1 MIFEID
7 NALRALLVRE
17 MPIKKGEVEIAF
29 EQPKRDWSARLNK
42 PTLNF
47 FLFDLRENVE
57 LRGSEQWARQDNPDG
72 TVTLKRNPVRMD
84 LQYLVTSWAREIQD
98 EHRLLSAAL
107 TALLRQ
113 PFIPEDLLPE
123 ALKNQPVP
131 IRLNVAQGNALGN
144 PADLWN
150 TLDNDL
156 HPGIRLTVTFSVDPY
171 TPATFTAVRTSE
183 MRFFQDPHPDA
194 AQVSAAWS
202 QEAPGPVLSR
212 ATFVVSGQIISTK
225 YSPAVLRLVL
235 AETGGGIEIL
245 EDGSFKIGR
254 LREGEYNLDV
264 IVNGRVLKRQKL
276 QVPSENYEIKI

>member
-1 MIFEID
+1 MIYEID
-7 NALRALLVRE
+7 HALRELLIRE
-17 MPIKKGEVEIAF
+17 MPMKKGEVEIAF

-57 LRGSEQWARQDNPDG
+57 LRGSEQWDRQDNPDG
-72 TVTLKRNPVRMD
+72 TVTLKRNPVRLD
-84 LQYLVTSWAREIQD
+84 LQYLVTSWARDIQD

-113 PFIPEDLLPE
+113 PVIPEDLLPDG
-123 ALKNQPVP
+123 LKGQSAP
-131 IRLNVAQGNALGN
+131 IRLNVAQGNSMSN
-144 PADLWN
+144 VTELWS

-171 TPATFTAVRTSE
+171 QPVTFTAVRTTE
-183 MRFFQDPHPDA
+183 VRFFQNPNPDA
-194 AQVSAAWS
+194 VQASAARA
-202 QEAPGPVLSR
+202 QEVPAASLSR
-212 ATFVVSGQIISTK
+212 SAFLVNGQIVSNK
-225 YSPAVLRLVL
+225 YSPSALKLIL
-235 AETGGGIEIL
+235 AETGGEIEIL

-264 IVNGRVLKRQKL
+264 IVNDRVLKRQKL
-276 QVPSENYEIKI
+276 QVPSVKYEIKI

>member
-1 MIFEID
+1 MIYEID
-7 NALRALLVRE
+7 NALRELLIRE
-17 MPIKKGEVEIAF
+17 MPMKKGEVDIAF

-57 LRGSEQWARQDNPDG
+57 LRGSEQWIRQDNPDG

-113 PFIPEDLLPE
+113 PIIPEDLLPDE
-123 ALKNQPVP
+123 LKDQPAP
-131 IRLNVAQGNALGN
+131 IRLNVAQGNALSN
-144 PADLWN
+144 PSELWN

-156 HPGIRLTVTFSVDPY
+156 HPGIRLTVTYSVDPY
-171 TPATFTAVRTSE
+171 QPVTFTAVRTTE
-183 MRFFQDPHPDA
+183 MRFLQNPDPDA
-194 AQVSAAWS
+194 VQASSARS
-202 QEAPGPVLSR
+202 QEPPAPTLSR
-212 ATFVVSGQIISTK
+212 TAFLVNGQVTSNK
-225 YSPAVLRLVL
+225 YSPSVLKLVL
-235 AETGGGIEIL
+235 AETGGEIELL
-245 EDGSFKIGR
+245 EDGSFKIGH

-264 IVNGRVLKRQKL
+264 IVNDRVLKRQKL
-276 QVPSENYEIKI
+276 QVPSAKYEIKI

>member
-1 MIFEID
+1 MIYEID
-7 NALRALLVRE
+7 NALRELLVRE
-17 MPIKKGEVEIAF
+17 MPMKKGEVDIAF

-57 LRGSEQWARQDNPDG
+57 LRGSEQWIRQDNPDG

-113 PFIPEDLLPE
+113 PIIPEDLLPDE
-123 ALKNQPVP
+123 LKDQPAP

-144 PADLWN
+144 PSELWN

-156 HPGIRLTVTFSVDPY
+156 HPGIRLTVTYSVDPY
-171 TPATFTAVRTSE
+171 QPVTFTAVRTTE
-183 MRFFQDPHPDA
+183 MRFLQNPDPDVVQA
-194 AQVSAAWS
+194 SSARS
-202 QEAPGPVLSR
+202 QEPPGPTLSR
-212 ATFVVSGQIISTK
+212 TAFLVNGQITSNK
-225 YSPAVLRLVL
+225 YSPSVLKLIL
-235 AETGGGIEIL
+235 AETGGEIEIL
-245 EDGSFKIGR
+245 EDGSFKIGH

-264 IVNGRVLKRQKL
+264 IVNDRVLKRQKL
-276 QVPSENYEIKI
+276 QVPSAKYEIKI